1 MARQLWGLREKLTLP
16 PLPCVTLSNVVGGY
30 WRFQEVGQHAVSTI
44 EAIAHTMEAAM
55 TSSSSFSSTTI
66 ISTSSSL
73 LLLFK
78 LQRYR
83 VLSNIEEGN
92 KPPRAMVASGSG
104 EGGWEEEIKGLAF

>member
-1 MARQLWGLREKLTLP
+1 MARQLWGLREKLNLP
-16 PLPCVTLSNVVGGY
+16 PLSCVTLSNVVGGY

-55 TSSSSFSSTTI
+55 TSSSFSFSSI
-66 ISTSSSL
+66 ISTSTSL

-104 EGGWEEEIKGLAF
+104 EGGWEEEIKGLTF